1 MAGLQ
6 SLLVSLSQ
14 ISRDYH
20 VILNITCEV
29 FPPIGKRLQGM
40 AVATMTAH
48 NETATFQGIDR
59 NVSCCCLCAPPAPL
73 CAALMPPI
81 PARMLHVGQELAYK
95 LVAKMGWEEGKGL
108 GRDNKGIVKHIW
120 TKKRNDQVGLGGEV
134 GNDWGAHSI
143 QTNTYNSLLSKLAV
157 ITNNSDDSDDSE
169 SDSGAEAKSKKKKA
183 RAKEAR
189 SKKDKKQADSDSD
202 EEAARKKAKKNK
214 KKSKKVESSSDAD
227 SSDEDVSKAASAS
240 CDDYGGGARKAGR
253 SYAAA
258 AVKESKQAKASVTA
272 LRYAYKRAHMNK
284 TKDVSSYSVT
294 DLSQILGFS
303 VAPKEEDKA
312 LLQRDGVKKYSK
324 AGSARGKADE
334 ASSSSDEDESDKED
348 RGGKK
353 RKGGGEDK
361 AERKGGIVLGSSK
374 RKPMVLPEPSKLKG
388 VLMHMFSHGGFLSG
402 DTKQKEQDWQFDE
415 ATQEKIAVDAH
426 NNKVTGK
433 KGLGFDNDRPSKLG
447 KDYTGS
453 KKTFDD
459 SDDEVAGKKGGKEEK
474 DESADEEE
482 SEEER
487 KKRRKAEKR
496 AKKAKEAQDAAIAEE
511 VASPR
516 EKDKKRKKKAREDE
530 GLGEEQAGDEDLGGK
545 KKKKKSKKQKS
556 E

>member
-1 MAGLQ
+1 
-6 SLLVSLSQ
+6 
-14 ISRDYH
+14 
-20 VILNITCEV
+20 
-29 FPPIGKRLQGM
+29 M

-59 NVSCCCLCAPPAPL
+59 NVSCYCLC
-73 CAALMPPI
+73 CARSAVRGTHSINPRTHMRADELD
-81 PARMLHVGQELAYK
+81 VGQELAYK

-169 SDSGAEAKSKKKKA
+169 SDSDVEAKSNKKKA
-183 RAKEAR
+183 RTKEAR
-189 SKKDKKQADSDSD
+189 SKKDKKQAESDSD
-202 EEAARKKAKKNK
+202 EEAAGKKAKKNK
-214 KKSKKVESSSDAD
+214 KKSKKAESSSDSD

-284 TKDVSSYSVT
+284 TKDVSSYSAT

-312 LLQRDGVKKYSK
+312 LLQRDGVKKYSM
-324 AGSARGKADE
+324 AGSARGQADE
-334 ASSSSDEDESDKED
+334 ASSSSDEDESDKER

-353 RKGGGEDK
+353 RKSGGEDK

-374 RKPMVLPEPSKLKG
+374 RKPTVLPEPSKLKG

-474 DESADEEE
+474 DASAGEEE
-482 SEEER
+482 SEEQR
-487 KKRRKAEKR
+487 KKRKRTKAEKR
-496 AKKAKEAQDAAIAEE
+496 AKKAKEAKDAASAEE
-511 VASPR
+511 AASPR
-516 EKDKKRKKKAREDE
+516 QKDKKRKKRAREDE
-530 GLGEEQAGDEDLGGK
+530 GVGGEEAGDEDLGGK